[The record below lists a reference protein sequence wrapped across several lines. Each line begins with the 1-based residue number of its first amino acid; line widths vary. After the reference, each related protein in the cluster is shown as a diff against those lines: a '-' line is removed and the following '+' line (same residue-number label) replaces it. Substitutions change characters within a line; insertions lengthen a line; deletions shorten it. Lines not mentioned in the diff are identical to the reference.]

1 VTEKH
6 EIVVNK
12 QPTQA
17 AGGFARLLIIDRYLL
32 RQFLQTFLICFCS
45 LTGLYIVIDAFTN
58 LEEFITYSRD
68 NGGMFAVMGE
78 YYAYR
83 AISFFDSTSHVITL
97 IAAMFTVT
105 WIQRHNELTA
115 LEAAGISKSRVVKPV
130 IGAVLLISLASAANR
145 ELVIPSLRENL
156 SHNAQDLG
164 GRRGKRL
171 VPRYDFKTGVLL
183 RSSSDIYADR
193 KRIHKPDFQ
202 LPPGLDRYGPRLIA
216 ENAFYKPPQGDRPGG
231 YLLEQVVQP
240 KGLDDESS
248 LALDGVQVLLTPRD
262 YPWLKP
268 DQCFIASDV
277 SFEYLSAEGAWRQLS
292 STLELIRGLRNRS
305 LDYGAGERMAI
316 HARMVQPMLDM
327 TLLFLGL
334 PLVLSRS
341 NRNVFLAI
349 GMCLALVAA
358 FMLVVMA
365 CKYLGSSYWLEPSL
379 AAWLPLMIFVP
390 CAVALSQPLRE

>member
-1 VTEKH
+1 MSNQQTPS
-6 EIVVNK
+6 N
-12 QPTQA
+12 
-17 AGGFARLLIIDRYLL
+17 AGGLLRLLIIDRYLL

-45 LTGLYIVIDAFTN
+45 LTGLYIVIDAFGN
-58 LEEFITYSRD
+58 LEEFMTHARD
-68 NGGMFAVMGE
+68 NGGMLAVMGQ

-130 IGAVLLISLASAANR
+130 IAAVLVIALGSAANR
-145 ELVIPSLRENL
+145 EFVIPALRDQL
-156 SHNAQDLG
+156 SYNAQDLG
-164 GRRGKRL
+164 GSRGKQL
-171 VPRYDFKTGVLL
+171 VPRYDYETGVLL
-183 RSSSDIYADR
+183 RSSDQIFADQ

-202 LPPGLDRYGPRLIA
+202 LPEGLDRYGPRLIA
-216 ENAFYKPPQGDRPGG
+216 ENAFYRPPQGDRPGG

-240 KGLDDESS
+240 KGLDVEAS
-248 LALDGVQVLLTPRD
+248 LALDGRTVLLTPRD
-262 YPWLKP
+262 YAWLKP
-268 DQCFIASDV
+268 GECLVASDV
-277 SFEYLSAEGAWRQLS
+277 SFEYLSADGNWRQLS
-292 STLELIRGLRNRS
+292 STWELIRGLRNRS

-316 HARMVQPMLDM
+316 HARIVQPILDV

-349 GMCLALVAA
+349 GMCLALVVS
-358 FMLVVMA
+358 FMLVVIA
-365 CKYLGSSYWLEPSL
+365 CKKLGAGYWLEPSL

>member
-1 VTEKH
+1 ML
-6 EIVVNK
+6 
-12 QPTQA
+12 
-17 AGGFARLLIIDRYLL
+17 RLLIIDRYLL
-32 RQFLQTFLICFCS
+32 RQFVQTFLICFCS
-45 LTGLYIVIDAFTN
+45 LTGLYFVIDAFGN
-58 LEEFITYSRD
+58 LEEFITYARD
-68 NGGMFAVMGE
+68 NGGMVAVMGQ

-130 IGAVLLISLASAANR
+130 IAAVLLISLASAANR

-156 SHNAQDLG
+156 SYNAQDLG
-164 GRRGKRL
+164 GSRGKQL
-171 VPRYDFKTGVLL
+171 VPRYDNETGVLL
-183 RSSSDIYADR
+183 RSSAQIFADQ

-202 LPPGLDRYGPRLIA
+202 LPEGLDQYGPRLIA
-216 ENAFYKPPQGDRPGG
+216 ENAFYRPPQGDRPGG
-231 YLLEQVVQP
+231 YLFQQVAQP
-240 KGLDDESS
+240 KGLDVEAS
-248 LALDGVQVLLTPRD
+248 LALDGRALLLTPRD
-262 YPWLKP
+262 YPWLNAGE
-268 DQCFIASDV
+268 CFVVSDV
-277 SFEYLSAEGAWRQLS
+277 SFEYLSSDGNWRQLS
-292 STLELIRGLRNRS
+292 STWELIRGLRNRS

-316 HARMVQPMLDM
+316 HARMVQPILDV

-349 GMCLALVAA
+349 GMCLALVVS
-358 FMLVVMA
+358 FMLVIIT
-365 CKYLGSSYWLEPSL
+365 CKKLGADYWLEPSF

-390 CAVALSQPLRE
+390 CAVALSHPLRE